1 MEKKQCVWILNE
13 WDIIEARSLGK
24 TAAKELGFNAVDQ
37 AKVTVAISELARNI
51 FKYAGRGQIHLCQQF
66 SESNTGLQVL
76 AIDQGPGMD
85 IEKVMIDGYS
95 TSGGLGCGLSGVKRL
110 MDDFTVTSSPEA
122 GTSILTSKWLGSSTF
137 LQVISFEHTESS

>member
-24 TAAKELGFNAVDQ
+24 TAARELGFNAIDQ

-66 SESNTGLQVL
+66 SESNPGLQVL
-76 AIDQGPGMD
+76 AVDQGPGMD

-95 TSGGLGCGLSGVKRL
+95 TSGGLGGGLSGVKRL

-122 GTSILTSKWLGSSTF
+122 GTSILTSKWLGSSLLRHF
-137 LQVISFEHTESS
+137 SK